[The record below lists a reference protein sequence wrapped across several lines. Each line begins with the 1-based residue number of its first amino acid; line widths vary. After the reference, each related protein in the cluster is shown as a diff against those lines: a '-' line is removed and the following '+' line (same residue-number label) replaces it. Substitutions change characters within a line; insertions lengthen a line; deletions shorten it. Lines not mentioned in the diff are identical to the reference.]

1 MLLAECEFLDCVTV
15 FRVADYPA
23 SEEPVVN
30 RYGFL
35 GMDKGLYVSSVREC
49 SLVRNRCVSMAV
61 KMTKTDVAA
70 KALPNREGKVR
81 KEFWLNPS
89 LLRRA
94 QKDLGA
100 ATEREAVEIALSLVT
115 FRGELSNGVR
125 ALRRL
130 RLSRID

>member
-1 MLLAECEFLDCVTV
+1 
-15 FRVADYPA
+15 
-23 SEEPVVN
+23 
-30 RYGFL
+30 
-35 GMDKGLYVSSVREC
+35 
-49 SLVRNRCVSMAV
+49 MAV
-61 KMTKTDVAA
+61 KATKTDVAN
-70 KALPNREGKVR
+70 KVLPNREGKVR

-115 FRGELSNGVR
+115 FRRELSNGVR
-125 ALRRL
+125 VLRRL